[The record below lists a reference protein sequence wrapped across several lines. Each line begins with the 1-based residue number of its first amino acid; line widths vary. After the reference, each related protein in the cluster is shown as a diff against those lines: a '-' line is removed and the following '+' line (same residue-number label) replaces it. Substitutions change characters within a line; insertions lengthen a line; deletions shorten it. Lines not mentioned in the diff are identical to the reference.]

1 MENNDRDFGNCRLD
15 DLPLAM
21 SYVPMQKWEDL
32 YAPAV
37 ALERGTMFAKLDLP
51 FIGEEAVPRGR

>member
-1 MENNDRDFGNCRLD
+1 MEKKETACQCLD

-21 SYVPMQKWEDL
+21 AYAPIQKQGDH

-37 ALERGTMFAKLDLP
+37 GLELGTIFPQLDLP
-51 FIGEEAVPRGR
+51 FIGEEAVPNGRK

>member
-1 MENNDRDFGNCRLD
+1 MESNNKDLGSRRLD

-37 ALERGTMFAKLDLP
+37 ALERGTLFCKLDLP
-51 FIGEEAVPRGR
+51 FIGEEAVPRGK